1 MSIGVAV
8 EDSMGATV
16 TSDNSTTMA
25 LSLQS
30 SPAGGSLACTN
41 PGGSGP
47 VTVFLGIATFT
58 CSFGE
63 SGSYQLTATDSSGG
77 GGGHPYAAASS
88 TPFTVTPGPASTLAF
103 TTEPSTTSAGSAISP
118 AVAVS
123 VRDAYGNLVTSDNS
137 TTVTLAIGAN
147 PGGGTLSGT
156 TSQTVSSG
164 TATFANLSIAAA
176 GSGYTLTASSSP
188 ALTGA
193 TSNAFNVT
201 AATVVAAAGLTSNSG
216 SPCTS
221 GSSCTTASI
230 SPPAGTT
237 LLILVQR
244 GGSTT
249 IEDSVT
255 SISGPFSST
264 AAVSSLEYPIGT
276 SRNYLFAWKATA
288 NGSSGTVTVNF
299 SSGSNA
305 NPTVVDVV
313 ELSGNNAS
321 TPIAQQATA
330 RAPLGT
336 ATATLTSSNAADAEI
351 VVASYMANAALTTPA
366 GFTALDTL
374 QTGSNGGECYGLYFS
389 PSAQTSTSISSSSE
403 GLGWGTIAI
412 EINHA

>member
-1 MSIGVAV
+1 MSIAVAV

-16 TSDNSTTMA
+16 TSDSSTTVT

-30 SPAGGSLACTN
+30 SPSGGSFACTN

-47 VTVFLGIATFT
+47 VTVFVGIAMFT
-58 CSFGE
+58 CSFDA

-77 GGGHPYAAASS
+77 GGGHPFAAASS
-88 TPFTVTPGPASTLAF
+88 TPFTVTAGPAATLAF
-103 TTEPSTTSAGSAISP
+103 TSEPSTTSAGSAISP

-137 TTVTLAIGAN
+137 TTVTLAIGTN
-147 PGGGTLSGT
+147 PGGGALSGT

-164 TATFANLSIAAA
+164 TATFANLSIGAA
-176 GSGYTLTASSSP
+176 GSGYTLTASSNP
-188 ALTGA
+188 TLTGA
-193 TSNAFNVT
+193 SSTPFTVT
-201 AATVVAAAGLTSNSG
+201 AATAVAAAGLTSNSE

-249 IEDSVT
+249 KEDSVT
-255 SISGPFSST
+255 SITGPFSST
-264 AAVSSLEYPIGT
+264 TAVSSLEYPIGA

-299 SSGSNA
+299 SYGSNA
-305 NPTVVDVV
+305 NPTVVDVL
-313 ELSGNNAS
+313 ELSGNNTS
-321 TPIAQQATA
+321 SPIAQQATA
-330 RAPLGT
+330 SAPLGT
-336 ATATLTSSNAADAEI
+336 ATDILESANATNAEI
-351 VVASYMANAALTTPA
+351 VVASYMANATLTAPA
-366 GFTALDTL
+366 GFTALDTF

-389 PSAQTSTSISSSSE
+389 PSAQTSTSVGSSSE